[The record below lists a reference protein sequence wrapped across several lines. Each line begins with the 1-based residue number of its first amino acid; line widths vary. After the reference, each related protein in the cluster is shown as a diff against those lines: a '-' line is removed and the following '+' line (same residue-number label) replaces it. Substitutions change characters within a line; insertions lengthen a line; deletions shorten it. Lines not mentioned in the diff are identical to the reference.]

1 MLALLLSLFID
12 SAEAHPSRH
21 GHHHRPPVAA
31 RNHRPPPSHYYSQPV
46 PRVGFRFIWN
56 GFVWMEVPIHYS
68 YVRWVP
74 GHYDQWGYWIPG
86 HYVSI
91 R

>member
-1 MLALLLSLFID
+1 MLALLLSLFIN
-12 SAEAHPSRH
+12 SAEAHPARH
-21 GHHHRPPVAA
+21 GHHHSPPVH
-31 RNHRPPPSHYYSQPV
+31 RHDHRPPQSYYRQPI

-56 GFVWMEVPIHYS
+56 GFVWLEVPIYYS

-74 GHYDQWGYWIPG
+74 AHYDRWGNWIPG
-86 HYVSI
+86 HYVSV